1 MNVPMHRKRTHSMT
15 NISKKNIVAA
25 MLVYGIARGVIEE
38 VKPTAEGEESTA
50 TDTTVFEETIKAFN
64 NKEVEVNNGK

>member
-1 MNVPMHRKRTHSMT
+1 MA
-15 NISKKNIVAA
+15 NIRKKNIAAA

-38 VKPTAEGEESTA
+38 VKPSTNEGEESTA
-50 TDTTVFEETIKAFN
+50 TDTTVFEETMKAFN

>member
-1 MNVPMHRKRTHSMT
+1 MA
-15 NISKKNIVAA
+15 NISKKNIAAA

-38 VKPTAEGEESTA
+38 VKPSTNEGEASTV